1 TERLTS
7 IPIYNRVPML
17 EAAFPSLQ
25 PGKDHLDN
33 LTISPRLIKT
43 HFPQKSKIVYMA
55 RNAKDSVVSY
65 FNMEHMTTL
74 HPEPGDWSSYLQRFM
89 EGKMVFG
96 SWHDHVN
103 GWWEKKQNKLCCFL
117 GLSPSA
123 EEKEIIIGKVQFDA
137 MKKNNMVNYSTSREL
152 DFTKSSFMR
161 KGKVDD
167 WKNHFTVAQDEK
179 FDENYKQK
187 MKNSTLQ
194 FHTEV

>member
-1 TERLTS
+1 M
-7 IPIYNRVPML
+7 YK
-17 EAAFPSLQ
+17 
-25 PGKDHLDN
+25 GKDHLDN

-43 HFPQKSKIVYMA
+43 HFPVQFLVFLLCV
-55 RNAKDSVVSY
+55 VVSY

-103 GWWEKKQNKLCCFL
+103 GWWEKKQSGNIQYENYNSDTGREIDKLCCFL